1 MNIQPTIQSGI
12 TSQNNQHHQT
22 EQIPP
27 TQIPQSELP
36 LGCQAGFVVNIPDDI
51 QQHAPECGETTA
63 LLSLIKD
70 KGLLS
75 GLDEYIAPHLEEGS
89 IGKKTLDM
97 FGLFNVTQ
105 MALEIPS
112 SVSGISGKYGVQL
125 NIVKP
130 DIHPTSGNYFLQIF
144 PLHDEI
150 GFNFK
155 DLPGPLKNALS
166 NSNISTTAVS
176 TIASA
181 ATSAA
186 TTAVSTIAS
195 AATSTAVSTIA
206 STGTSATTSTVT
218 TEPKDPIPWFGLTA
232 QVVRNHGVEL
242 PIVKTENGWKLVGET
257 PLTPDGPKAN
267 YTEEWVIRPGEADFK
282 YGASP
287 LQATLGLE
295 FGAHFK
301 WDLDNP
307 NTKYAVLTNAAANA
321 LGAVGG
327 FAVSRFAGTD
337 PMLSPH
343 IGAMVGQAAGH
354 AIQYNTPG
362 LKPDTIL
369 WWAGATL
376 GLADLNKA
384 EFGVARFTDY
394 PRIWWHAREGA
405 IFPNK
410 EDIARATGA
419 DIRAMEEG
427 VPVGQRHPNPE
438 DVVID
443 IESNDLPHHNP
454 LNHVDIVDIIQETRV

>member
-186 TTAVSTIAS
+186 
-195 AATSTAVSTIA
+195 STAVSTIA

-376 GLADLNKA
+376 GAADLNKA
-384 EFGVARFTDY
+384 EYDKARFTDY

-427 VPVGQRHPNPE
+427 IPVGQRHPNPE

-443 IESNDLPHHNP
+443 IESSGLPHHNP
-454 LNHVDIVDIIQETRV
+454 SNHVDIFDIIQETRV

>member
-1 MNIQPTIQSGI
+1 MNIQPIVQSGI
-12 TSQNNQHHQT
+12 TTQNNQHHHT
-22 EQIPP
+22 EQTPP

-36 LGCQAGFVVNIPDDI
+36 NGCETGFVVHIPEDM
-51 QQHAPECGETTA
+51 QRHAPECGETTA
-63 LLSLIKD
+63 LLGLIRD

-75 GLDEYIAPHLEEGS
+75 GLDAYLAPHLEEGS
-89 IGKKTLDM
+89 AGKKALDM

-112 SVSGISGKYGVQL
+112 SVSGVSGKYGVQM

-130 DIHPTSGNYFLQIF
+130 DIHPTTGNYVLQLF
-144 PLHDEI
+144 PAHDEI
-150 GFNFK
+150 GINYR
-155 DLPGPLKNALS
+155 DLPGPLKNVLS
-166 NSNISTTAVS
+166 PDAV
-176 TIASA
+176 
-181 ATSAA
+181 
-186 TTAVSTIAS
+186 
-195 AATSTAVSTIA
+195 
-206 STGTSATTSTVT
+206 
-218 TEPKDPIPWFGLTA
+218 PWFGLTA

-282 YGASP
+282 YGTSP

-321 LGAVGG
+321 LGAAGG
-327 FAVSRFAGTD
+327 FAVSKIPGVD
-337 PMLSPH
+337 PMLAPH

-354 AIQYNTPG
+354 AIQCNAPG

-369 WWAGATL
+369 WWAGTTL

-384 EFGVARFTDY
+384 ETGEARFTDY

-410 EDIARATGA
+410 ADIEHATGA

-427 VPVGQRHPNPE
+427 VPVGQRHPNPA

-443 IESNDLPHHNP
+443 IESNSLPHHNP
-454 LNHVDIVDIIQETRV
+454 SNYVDTFDIIQETRI

>member
-186 TTAVSTIAS
+186 
-195 AATSTAVSTIA
+195 STAVSTIA

-376 GLADLNKA
+376 GAADLNKA
-384 EFGVARFTDY
+384 EYDKARFTDY

-410 EDIARATGA
+410 ADIEHATGA

-427 VPVGQRHPNPE
+427 VPVGHRHPKPE
-438 DVVID
+438 DVAINVEGIN
-443 IESNDLPHHNP
+443 SQHHNP
-454 LNHVDIVDIIQETRV
+454 LNHVDIVDIIQETRI

>member
-1 MNIQPTIQSGI
+1 MN
-12 TSQNNQHHQT
+12 
-22 EQIPP
+22 
-27 TQIPQSELP
+27 
-36 LGCQAGFVVNIPDDI
+36 QAFKQLYIKAVHIGYVTPGFVVHIPEDM
-51 QQHAPECGETTA
+51 QRHAPECGETTA

-70 KGLLS
+70 EGLLS
-75 GLDEYIAPHLEEGS
+75 GLDKYLAPHLEEGS
-89 IGKKTLDM
+89 AGKKALDM
-97 FGLFNVTQ
+97 FGLFNVSQ

-112 SVSGISGKYGVQL
+112 TVPGISGKYGVQL

-150 GFNFK
+150 GINFK

-166 NSNISTTAVS
+166 NSNIPTTVS
-176 TIASA
+176 TA
-181 ATSAA
+181 AP
-186 TTAVSTIAS
+186 TIA
-195 AATSTAVSTIA
+195 
-206 STGTSATTSTVT
+206 SATTSTVT
-218 TEPKDPIPWFGLTA
+218 TASKDPIPWFGLTA

-327 FAVSRFAGTD
+327 FAVSRFTGTD

-369 WWAGATL
+369 WWAGTTL

-384 EFGVARFTDY
+384 EFGEARFTDY

-410 EDIARATGA
+410 ADIEHATGA

-427 VPVGQRHPNPE
+427 VSVGQRHPNPE
-438 DVVID
+438 DVVIN
-443 IESNDLPHHNP
+443 IESNNSPHHNP
-454 LNHVDIVDIIQETRV
+454 SNYVDTVDIIQETRV

>member
-1 MNIQPTIQSGI
+1 MNIQPIVQSGI
-12 TSQNNQHHQT
+12 TTQNNQHHHPEQT
-22 EQIPP
+22 PP

-36 LGCQAGFVVNIPDDI
+36 NGCETGFVVHIPEDM
-51 QQHAPECGETTA
+51 QRHAPECGETTA
-63 LLSLIKD
+63 LLGLIRD

-75 GLDEYIAPHLEEGS
+75 GLDTYLAPHLEEGS
-89 IGKKTLDM
+89 AGKKALDM

-112 SVSGISGKYGVQL
+112 SVPGVSGKYGVQM

-130 DIHPTSGNYFLQIF
+130 DIHPTTGNYVLQLF
-144 PLHDEI
+144 PAHDEI
-150 GFNFK
+150 GINYR
-155 DLPGPLKNALS
+155 DLPGPLKNVLS
-166 NSNISTTAVS
+166 SDAV
-176 TIASA
+176 
-181 ATSAA
+181 
-186 TTAVSTIAS
+186 
-195 AATSTAVSTIA
+195 
-206 STGTSATTSTVT
+206 
-218 TEPKDPIPWFGLTA
+218 PWFGLTA

-267 YTEEWVIRPGEADFK
+267 YTEEWVIRPAETDLK
-282 YGASP
+282 YGTSP
-287 LQATLGLE
+287 FQATLGLE

-307 NTKYAVLTNAAANA
+307 RTKYAVLTNAAANA
-321 LGAVGG
+321 VGAAGG
-327 FAVSRFAGTD
+327 FAVSRLPGVD
-337 PMLSPH
+337 PMLAPH
-343 IGAMVGQAAGH
+343 IGSMAGQALGH
-354 AIQYNTPG
+354 AVQCYTPG

-369 WWAGATL
+369 WWAGTTL

-405 IFPNK
+405 TFPNK

-427 VPVGQRHPNPE
+427 IPVGQRHPNPE

-443 IESNDLPHHNP
+443 IESNDSPHHNP
-454 LNHVDIVDIIQETRV
+454 SNYVDTFDIIQETRV

>member
-1 MNIQPTIQSGI
+1 MNIQPIVTSGI
-12 TSQNNQHHQT
+12 TTQNNRHHHAEQT
-22 EQIPP
+22 SP

-36 LGCQAGFVVNIPDDI
+36 NGCETGFVVHIPEDM
-51 QQHAPECGETTA
+51 QRHAPECGETTA

-70 KGLLS
+70 EGLLS
-75 GLDEYIAPHLEEGS
+75 GLDKYLAPHLEEGS
-89 IGKKTLDM
+89 AGKKALDM
-97 FGLFNVTQ
+97 FGLFNVSQ

-112 SVSGISGKYGVQL
+112 TVPGISGKYGVQL

-150 GFNFK
+150 GINFK

-166 NSNISTTAVS
+166 NSNIPTTVSTAAS
-176 TIASA
+176 TIA
-181 ATSAA
+181 
-186 TTAVSTIAS
+186 
-195 AATSTAVSTIA
+195 
-206 STGTSATTSTVT
+206 SATTSTVT
-218 TEPKDPIPWFGLTA
+218 TASKDPIPWFGLTA

-327 FAVSRFAGTD
+327 FAVSRFTGTD

-369 WWAGATL
+369 WWAGTTL

-384 EFGVARFTDY
+384 EFGEARFTDY

-410 EDIARATGA
+410 ADIEHATGA

-427 VPVGQRHPNPE
+427 VSVGQRHPNPE
-438 DVVID
+438 DVVIN
-443 IESNDLPHHNP
+443 IESNNSPHHNP
-454 LNHVDIVDIIQETRV
+454 SNYVDTVDIIQE

>member
-186 TTAVSTIAS
+186 
-195 AATSTAVSTIA
+195 STAVSTIA

-443 IESNDLPHHNP
+443 IESNGLPHHNP
-454 LNHVDIVDIIQETRV
+454 SNHVDIFDIIQETRV

>member
-12 TSQNNQHHQT
+12 TTQHNQHHHT
-22 EQIPP
+22 EQTPP

-51 QQHAPECGETTA
+51 QQHAPECGETTV

-75 GLDEYIAPHLEEGS
+75 GLDAYIAPHLEEGS
-89 IGKKTLDM
+89 AGKKALDM

-112 SVSGISGKYGVQL
+112 STVPGISGKYGVQM

-176 TIASA
+176 TIAS
-181 ATSAA
+181 
-186 TTAVSTIAS
+186 
-195 AATSTAVSTIA
+195 
-206 STGTSATTSTVT
+206 TGTSATTSTVT

-232 QVVRNHGVEL
+232 QVVRNHGVEV
-242 PIVKTENGWKLVGET
+242 PIVKTENGWKLVGEA

-282 YGASP
+282 YGTSP

-307 NTKYAVLTNAAANA
+307 NTKYAILTNAAANA
-321 LGAVGG
+321 LGAAGG
-327 FAVSRFAGTD
+327 FAISKIPGVD
-337 PMLSPH
+337 PMLAPH

-354 AIQYNTPG
+354 AIQCNTPG

-369 WWAGATL
+369 WWAGTTL

-384 EFGVARFTDY
+384 ETGEARFTDY

-410 EDIARATGA
+410 EDIARATGT

-427 VPVGQRHPNPE
+427 IPVGQRHPKPE

-443 IESNDLPHHNP
+443 IESNGSPHHNP
-454 LNHVDIVDIIQETRV
+454 SNYVNTFDIIQETRV

>member
-1 MNIQPTIQSGI
+1 
-12 TSQNNQHHQT
+12 
-22 EQIPP
+22 
-27 TQIPQSELP
+27 
-36 LGCQAGFVVNIPDDI
+36 GFVVHIPEDM
-51 QQHAPECGETTA
+51 QRHAPECGETTA

-70 KGLLS
+70 EGLLS
-75 GLDEYIAPHLEEGS
+75 GLDKYLAPHLEEGS
-89 IGKKTLDM
+89 AGKKVLDM
-97 FGLFNVTQ
+97 FGLFNVSQ

-112 SVSGISGKYGVQL
+112 TVPGISGKYGVQL

-150 GFNFK
+150 GINFK

-166 NSNISTTAVS
+166 NSNIPTTVS
-176 TIASA
+176 TA
-181 ATSAA
+181 AP
-186 TTAVSTIAS
+186 TIA
-195 AATSTAVSTIA
+195 
-206 STGTSATTSTVT
+206 SATTSTVT
-218 TEPKDPIPWFGLTA
+218 TASKDPIPWFGLTA

-327 FAVSRFAGTD
+327 FAVSRFTGTD

-369 WWAGATL
+369 WWAGTTL

-384 EFGVARFTDY
+384 EFGEARFTDY

-410 EDIARATGA
+410 ADIEHATGA

-427 VPVGQRHPNPE
+427 VSVGQRHPNPE
-438 DVVID
+438 DVVIN
-443 IESNDLPHHNP
+443 IESNNSPHHNP
-454 LNHVDIVDIIQETRV
+454 SNYVDTVDIIQETRV

>member
-1 MNIQPTIQSGI
+1 MNIQPIVQSGI
-12 TSQNNQHHQT
+12 NTQNNQHNQA
-22 EQIPP
+22 EQAPP
-27 TQIPQSELP
+27 AQIPQSELP
-36 LGCQAGFVVNIPDDI
+36 NGCEAGFVVHIPDDI
-51 QQHAPECGETTA
+51 QQHAPECGERTA
-63 LLSLIKD
+63 LLSLIQD
-70 KGLLS
+70 EGLLS
-75 GLDEYIAPHLEEGS
+75 GLDKYLAPHLEEGS
-89 IGKKTLDM
+89 AGKKALDM

-112 SVSGISGKYGVQL
+112 TVRGISGKYGVQM

-150 GFNFK
+150 GLNFK

-166 NSNISTTAVS
+166 NINISTTAVS
-176 TIASA
+176 AI
-181 ATSAA
+181 TSAA
-186 TTAVSTIAS
+186 
-195 AATSTAVSTIA
+195 
-206 STGTSATTSTVT
+206 TSATTSTVT

-282 YGASP
+282 YGTSP

-321 LGAVGG
+321 LGAAGG
-327 FAVSRFAGTD
+327 FAVSKIPGVD
-337 PMLSPH
+337 PMLAPH

-354 AIQYNTPG
+354 AIQCNTPG

-369 WWAGATL
+369 WWAGTTL

-384 EFGVARFTDY
+384 ETGEARFTDY

-427 VPVGQRHPNPE
+427 VPVGQSHPRPE
-438 DVVID
+438 DVVIN

>member
-1 MNIQPTIQSGI
+1 MNIQPIVPSGI
-12 TSQNNQHHQT
+12 TTQNNQHNQA
-22 EQIPP
+22 EQAPP
-27 TQIPQSELP
+27 AQIPQSELP
-36 LGCQAGFVVNIPDDI
+36 NGCEAGFVVHIPDDI
-51 QQHAPECGETTA
+51 QQHAPECGERTA
-63 LLSLIKD
+63 LLSLIQD
-70 KGLLS
+70 EGLLS
-75 GLDEYIAPHLEEGS
+75 GLDKYLAPHLEEGS
-89 IGKKTLDM
+89 AGKKALDM

-112 SVSGISGKYGVQL
+112 TVRGISGKYGVQM

-150 GFNFK
+150 GLNFK

-166 NSNISTTAVS
+166 NINISTTAVS
-176 TIASA
+176 AI
-181 ATSAA
+181 TSAA
-186 TTAVSTIAS
+186 
-195 AATSTAVSTIA
+195 
-206 STGTSATTSTVT
+206 TSATTSTVT

-282 YGASP
+282 YGTSP

-321 LGAVGG
+321 LGAAGG
-327 FAVSRFAGTD
+327 FAVSKIPGVD
-337 PMLSPH
+337 PMLAPH

-354 AIQYNTPG
+354 AIQCNTPG

-369 WWAGATL
+369 WWAGTTL

-384 EFGVARFTDY
+384 ETGEARFTDY

-427 VPVGQRHPNPE
+427 VPVGQSHPRPE
-438 DVVID
+438 DVVIN

>member
-1 MNIQPTIQSGI
+1 
-12 TSQNNQHHQT
+12 
-22 EQIPP
+22 
-27 TQIPQSELP
+27 
-36 LGCQAGFVVNIPDDI
+36 QAFKQLYIKAVHIGYVTPGFVVHIPEDM
-51 QQHAPECGETTA
+51 QRHAPECGETTA

-70 KGLLS
+70 EGLLS
-75 GLDEYIAPHLEEGS
+75 GLDKYLAPHLEEGS
-89 IGKKTLDM
+89 AGKKALDM
-97 FGLFNVTQ
+97 FGLFNVSQ

-112 SVSGISGKYGVQL
+112 TVPGISGKYGVQL

-150 GFNFK
+150 GINFK

-166 NSNISTTAVS
+166 NSNIPTTVS
-176 TIASA
+176 TA
-181 ATSAA
+181 AP
-186 TTAVSTIAS
+186 TIA
-195 AATSTAVSTIA
+195 
-206 STGTSATTSTVT
+206 SATTSTVT
-218 TEPKDPIPWFGLTA
+218 TASKDPIPWFGLTA

-327 FAVSRFAGTD
+327 FAVSRFTGTD

-369 WWAGATL
+369 WWAGTTL

-384 EFGVARFTDY
+384 EFGEARFTDY

-410 EDIARATGA
+410 ADIEHATGA

-427 VPVGQRHPNPE
+427 VSVGQRHPNPE
-438 DVVID
+438 DVVIN
-443 IESNDLPHHNP
+443 IESNNSPHHNP
-454 LNHVDIVDIIQETRV
+454 SNYVDTVDIIQETRV

>member
-1 MNIQPTIQSGI
+1 MNIQPIVQSGI
-12 TSQNNQHHQT
+12 TTQNNQHHQR

-36 LGCQAGFVVNIPDDI
+36 NGCEAGFVVNIPDDI

-97 FGLFNVTQ
+97 FGLFNVAQ

-112 SVSGISGKYGVQL
+112 STVPSISGKYGVQL

-150 GFNFK
+150 GINFK

-166 NSNISTTAVS
+166 NSNIPTTVSTAAS
-176 TIASA
+176 TIA
-181 ATSAA
+181 
-186 TTAVSTIAS
+186 
-195 AATSTAVSTIA
+195 
-206 STGTSATTSTVT
+206 SATTSTVT
-218 TEPKDPIPWFGLTA
+218 TASKDLIPWFGLTA

-242 PIVKTENGWKLVGET
+242 PIVKTEKGWKLVGET

-267 YTEEWVIRPGEADFK
+267 YTEEWVIRPGEVDFK
-282 YGASP
+282 YGTSP

-301 WDLDNP
+301 WDLDNS

-321 LGAVGG
+321 LGAAGG
-327 FAVSRFAGTD
+327 FAVSKIPGVD
-337 PMLSPH
+337 SMLAPH
-343 IGAMVGQAAGH
+343 IGAMVGQVAGH
-354 AIQYNTPG
+354 AIQCNTPG

-369 WWAGATL
+369 WWAGTTL

-384 EFGVARFTDY
+384 ETGEARFTDY

-427 VPVGQRHPNPE
+427 VPVGQSHPHPE

-443 IESNDLPHHNP
+443 IESSPHNNP
-454 LNHVDIVDIIQETRV
+454 SNYVDTVDIIRETRV

>member
-1 MNIQPTIQSGI
+1 MTP
-12 TSQNNQHHQT
+12 
-22 EQIPP
+22 
-27 TQIPQSELP
+27 
-36 LGCQAGFVVNIPDDI
+36 GFVVHIPEDM
-51 QQHAPECGETTA
+51 QRHAPECGETTA

-70 KGLLS
+70 EGLLS
-75 GLDEYIAPHLEEGS
+75 GLDKYLAPHLEEGS
-89 IGKKTLDM
+89 AGKKALDM
-97 FGLFNVTQ
+97 FGLFNVSQ

-112 SVSGISGKYGVQL
+112 TVPGISGKYGVQL

-150 GFNFK
+150 GINFK

-166 NSNISTTAVS
+166 NSNIPTTVS
-176 TIASA
+176 TA
-181 ATSAA
+181 AP
-186 TTAVSTIAS
+186 TIA
-195 AATSTAVSTIA
+195 
-206 STGTSATTSTVT
+206 SATTSTVT
-218 TEPKDPIPWFGLTA
+218 TASKDPIPWFGLTA

-327 FAVSRFAGTD
+327 FAVSRFTGTD

-369 WWAGATL
+369 WWAGTTL

-384 EFGVARFTDY
+384 EFGEARFTDY

-410 EDIARATGA
+410 ADIEHATGA

-427 VPVGQRHPNPE
+427 VSVGQRHPNPE
-438 DVVID
+438 DVVIN
-443 IESNDLPHHNP
+443 IESNNSPHHNP
-454 LNHVDIVDIIQETRV
+454 SNYVDTVDIIQETRV

>member
-1 MNIQPTIQSGI
+1 MNIQPTIQSGN
-12 TSQNNQHHQT
+12 TTQYNQHHHT
-22 EQIPP
+22 EQTLP

-36 LGCQAGFVVNIPDDI
+36 LGCQAGFVVDIPDDI
-51 QQHAPECGETTA
+51 QQYAPECGETTA

-75 GLDEYIAPHLEEGS
+75 GLDAYIAPHLEEGS
-89 IGKKTLDM
+89 AGKKALDM

-112 SVSGISGKYGVQL
+112 STVPGISGKYGVQM

-130 DIHPTSGNYFLQIF
+130 DIHPTSGDYFLQIF

-155 DLPGPLKNALS
+155 DLPGPLKNVLS
-166 NSNISTTAVS
+166 NSNISTTAVP
-176 TIASA
+176 
-181 ATSAA
+181 
-186 TTAVSTIAS
+186 
-195 AATSTAVSTIA
+195 TIA

-218 TEPKDPIPWFGLTA
+218 TEPKDQIPWFGLTA

-242 PIVKTENGWKLVGET
+242 PIVKTENGWKIVGET

-267 YTEEWVIRPGEADFK
+267 YTEEWVIRPAEADLK
-282 YGASP
+282 YGTSP
-287 LQATLGLE
+287 FQATLGLE

-307 NTKYAVLTNAAANA
+307 RTKYAVLTNAAANA
-321 LGAVGG
+321 VGAAGG
-327 FAVSRFAGTD
+327 FAVSRLPGVD
-337 PMLSPH
+337 PMLAPH
-343 IGAMVGQAAGH
+343 IGSMAGQALGH
-354 AIQYNTPG
+354 AVQCYTPG

-369 WWAGATL
+369 WWAGTTL

-405 IFPNK
+405 IFPNQ

-427 VPVGQRHPNPE
+427 IPVGQRHPNPE

-443 IESNDLPHHNP
+443 IESNGSPHHNP
-454 LNHVDIVDIIQETRV
+454 SNYVDTFNIIQETRV

>member
-1 MNIQPTIQSGI
+1 
-12 TSQNNQHHQT
+12 
-22 EQIPP
+22 
-27 TQIPQSELP
+27 
-36 LGCQAGFVVNIPDDI
+36 GFVVHIPEDM
-51 QQHAPECGETTA
+51 QRHAPECGETTA

-70 KGLLS
+70 EGLLS
-75 GLDEYIAPHLEEGS
+75 GLDKYLAPHLEEGS
-89 IGKKTLDM
+89 AGKKALDM
-97 FGLFNVTQ
+97 FGLFNVSQ

-112 SVSGISGKYGVQL
+112 TVPGISGKYGVQL

-150 GFNFK
+150 GINFK

-166 NSNISTTAVS
+166 NSNIPTTVS
-176 TIASA
+176 TA
-181 ATSAA
+181 AP
-186 TTAVSTIAS
+186 TIA
-195 AATSTAVSTIA
+195 
-206 STGTSATTSTVT
+206 SATTSTVT
-218 TEPKDPIPWFGLTA
+218 TASKDPIPWFGLTA

-327 FAVSRFAGTD
+327 FAVSRFTGTD

-369 WWAGATL
+369 WWAGTTL

-384 EFGVARFTDY
+384 EFGEARFTDY

-410 EDIARATGA
+410 ADIEHATGA

-427 VPVGQRHPNPE
+427 VSVGQRHPNPE
-438 DVVID
+438 DVVIN
-443 IESNDLPHHNP
+443 IESNNSPHHNP
-454 LNHVDIVDIIQETRV
+454 SNYVDTVDII

>member
-1 MNIQPTIQSGI
+1 MNIQPIVTSGI
-12 TSQNNQHHQT
+12 TTQNNRHHHAEQT
-22 EQIPP
+22 SP

-36 LGCQAGFVVNIPDDI
+36 NGCETGFVVHIPEDM
-51 QQHAPECGETTA
+51 QRHAPECGETTA

-70 KGLLS
+70 EGLLS
-75 GLDEYIAPHLEEGS
+75 GLDKYLAPHLEEGS
-89 IGKKTLDM
+89 AGKKALDM
-97 FGLFNVTQ
+97 FGLFNVSQ

-112 SVSGISGKYGVQL
+112 TVPGISGKYGVQL

-150 GFNFK
+150 GINFK

-166 NSNISTTAVS
+166 NSNIPTTVSTAAS
-176 TIASA
+176 TIA
-181 ATSAA
+181 
-186 TTAVSTIAS
+186 
-195 AATSTAVSTIA
+195 
-206 STGTSATTSTVT
+206 SATTSTVT
-218 TEPKDPIPWFGLTA
+218 TASKDPIPWFGLTA

-327 FAVSRFAGTD
+327 FAVSRFTGTD

-354 AIQYNTPG
+354 AIQYNTPE

-369 WWAGATL
+369 WWAGTTL

-384 EFGVARFTDY
+384 EFGEARFTDY

-410 EDIARATGA
+410 ADIEHATGA

-427 VPVGQRHPNPE
+427 VSVGQRHPNPE
-438 DVVID
+438 DVVIN
-443 IESNDLPHHNP
+443 IESNNSPHHNP
-454 LNHVDIVDIIQETRV
+454 SNYVDTVDIIQETRV

>member
-1 MNIQPTIQSGI
+1 MNIQPIVQSGI
-12 TSQNNQHHQT
+12 TTQNNQHNQA
-22 EQIPP
+22 EQAPP
-27 TQIPQSELP
+27 AQIPQSELP
-36 LGCQAGFVVNIPDDI
+36 NGCEAGFVVHIPDDI
-51 QQHAPECGETTA
+51 QQHAPECGERTA
-63 LLSLIKD
+63 LLSLIQD
-70 KGLLS
+70 EGLLS
-75 GLDEYIAPHLEEGS
+75 GLDKYLAPHLEEGS
-89 IGKKTLDM
+89 AGKKALDM

-112 SVSGISGKYGVQL
+112 TVRGISGKYGVQM

-150 GFNFK
+150 GLNFK

-166 NSNISTTAVS
+166 NINISTTAVS
-176 TIASA
+176 AI
-181 ATSAA
+181 TSAA
-186 TTAVSTIAS
+186 
-195 AATSTAVSTIA
+195 
-206 STGTSATTSTVT
+206 TSATTSTVT

-282 YGASP
+282 YGTSP

-321 LGAVGG
+321 LGAAGG
-327 FAVSRFAGTD
+327 FAVSKISGVD
-337 PMLSPH
+337 PMLAPH

-354 AIQYNTPG
+354 AIQCNTPG

-369 WWAGATL
+369 WWAGTTL

-384 EFGVARFTDY
+384 ETGEARFTDY

-427 VPVGQRHPNPE
+427 VPVGQSHPRPE
-438 DVVID
+438 DVVIN

>member
-1 MNIQPTIQSGI
+1 TSGI
-12 TSQNNQHHQT
+12 TTQNNRHHHAEQT
-22 EQIPP
+22 SP

-36 LGCQAGFVVNIPDDI
+36 NGCETGFVVHIPEDM
-51 QQHAPECGETTA
+51 QRHAPECGETTA

-70 KGLLS
+70 EGLLS
-75 GLDEYIAPHLEEGS
+75 GLDKYLAPHLEEGS
-89 IGKKTLDM
+89 AGKKALDM
-97 FGLFNVTQ
+97 FGLFNVSQ

-112 SVSGISGKYGVQL
+112 TVPGISGKYGVQL

-150 GFNFK
+150 GINFK

-166 NSNISTTAVS
+166 NSNIPTTVSTAAS
-176 TIASA
+176 TIA
-181 ATSAA
+181 
-186 TTAVSTIAS
+186 
-195 AATSTAVSTIA
+195 
-206 STGTSATTSTVT
+206 SATTSTVT
-218 TEPKDPIPWFGLTA
+218 TASKDPIPWFGLTA

-327 FAVSRFAGTD
+327 FAVSRFTGTD

-369 WWAGATL
+369 WWAGTTL

-384 EFGVARFTDY
+384 EFGEARFTDY

-410 EDIARATGA
+410 ADIEHATGA

-427 VPVGQRHPNPE
+427 VSVGQRHPNPE
-438 DVVID
+438 DVVIN
-443 IESNDLPHHNP
+443 IESNNSPHHNP
-454 LNHVDIVDIIQETRV
+454 SNYVDTVDIIQETRV

>member
-1 MNIQPTIQSGI
+1 MNIQPIVTSGI
-12 TSQNNQHHQT
+12 TTQNNRHHHAEQT
-22 EQIPP
+22 SP

-36 LGCQAGFVVNIPDDI
+36 NGCETGFVVHIPEDM
-51 QQHAPECGETTA
+51 QRHAPECGETTA

-70 KGLLS
+70 EGLLS
-75 GLDEYIAPHLEEGS
+75 GLDKYLAPHLEEGS
-89 IGKKTLDM
+89 AGKKALDM

-176 TIASA
+176 TIAS
-181 ATSAA
+181 
-186 TTAVSTIAS
+186 
-195 AATSTAVSTIA
+195 
-206 STGTSATTSTVT
+206 TGTSATTSTVT
-218 TEPKDPIPWFGLTA
+218 TASKDPIPWFGLTA

-321 LGAVGG
+321 LGALGG
-327 FAVSRFAGTD
+327 FAVSRFASTD

-376 GLADLNKA
+376 GAADLNKA
-384 EFGVARFTDY
+384 EFEVARFTDY

-410 EDIARATGA
+410 ADIEHATGA

-427 VPVGQRHPNPE
+427 IPVGQRHPNPE

-443 IESNDLPHHNP
+443 IESNGLPHHNP
-454 LNHVDIVDIIQETRV
+454 SNHVD

>member
-1 MNIQPTIQSGI
+1 MNIQPIVTSGI
-12 TSQNNQHHQT
+12 TTQNNRHHHAEQT
-22 EQIPP
+22 SP

-36 LGCQAGFVVNIPDDI
+36 NGCETGFVVHIPEDM
-51 QQHAPECGETTA
+51 QRHAPECGETTA

-70 KGLLS
+70 EGLLS
-75 GLDEYIAPHLEEGS
+75 GLDKYLAPHLEEGS
-89 IGKKTLDM
+89 AGKKALDM
-97 FGLFNVTQ
+97 FGLFNVSQ

-112 SVSGISGKYGVQL
+112 TVPGISGKYGVQL

-176 TIASA
+176 TIAS
-181 ATSAA
+181 
-186 TTAVSTIAS
+186 
-195 AATSTAVSTIA
+195 
-206 STGTSATTSTVT
+206 TGTSATTSTVT
-218 TEPKDPIPWFGLTA
+218 TEPKGPIPWFGLTA

-321 LGAVGG
+321 LGALGG
-327 FAVSRFAGTD
+327 FAVSRFASTD

-376 GLADLNKA
+376 GAADLNKA
-384 EFGVARFTDY
+384 EFEVARFTDY

-410 EDIARATGA
+410 ADIEHATGA

-427 VPVGQRHPNPE
+427 IPVGQRHPNPE

-443 IESNDLPHHNP
+443 IESNGLPHHNP
-454 LNHVDIVDIIQETRV
+454 SN

>member
-166 NSNISTTAVS
+166 NTNISTTAVS

-186 TTAVSTIAS
+186 
-195 AATSTAVSTIA
+195 STAVSTIA

>member
-1 MNIQPTIQSGI
+1 MNIQPIVTSGI
-12 TSQNNQHHQT
+12 TTQNNRHHHAEQT
-22 EQIPP
+22 SP

-36 LGCQAGFVVNIPDDI
+36 NGCETGFVVHIPEDM
-51 QQHAPECGETTA
+51 QRHAPECGETTA

-70 KGLLS
+70 EGLLS
-75 GLDEYIAPHLEEGS
+75 GLDKYLAPHLEEGS
-89 IGKKTLDM
+89 AGKKALDM
-97 FGLFNVTQ
+97 FGLFNVSQ

-112 SVSGISGKYGVQL
+112 TVPGISGKYGVQL

-166 NSNISTTAVS
+166 NSNIST
-176 TIASA
+176 
-181 ATSAA
+181 
-186 TTAVSTIAS
+186 
-195 AATSTAVSTIA
+195 TAVSTIA

-321 LGAVGG
+321 LGALGG
-327 FAVSRFAGTD
+327 FAVSRFASTD

-376 GLADLNKA
+376 GAADLNKA
-384 EFGVARFTDY
+384 EFEVARFTDY

-410 EDIARATGA
+410 ADIEHATGA

-427 VPVGQRHPNPE
+427 IPVGQRHPNPE

-443 IESNDLPHHNP
+443 IESNGLPHHNP
-454 LNHVDIVDIIQETRV
+454 SNHVDIFDIIQETRV

>member
-1 MNIQPTIQSGI
+1 MNIQPIVTSGI
-12 TSQNNQHHQT
+12 TTQNNRHHHAEQT
-22 EQIPP
+22 SP

-36 LGCQAGFVVNIPDDI
+36 NGCETGFVVHIPEDM
-51 QQHAPECGETTA
+51 QRHAPECGETTA

-70 KGLLS
+70 EGLLS
-75 GLDEYIAPHLEEGS
+75 GLDKYLAPHLEEGS
-89 IGKKTLDM
+89 AGKKALDM
-97 FGLFNVTQ
+97 FGLFNVSQ

-112 SVSGISGKYGVQL
+112 TVPGISGKYGVQL

-150 GFNFK
+150 GINFK

-166 NSNISTTAVS
+166 NSNIPTTVSTAAS
-176 TIASA
+176 TIA
-181 ATSAA
+181 
-186 TTAVSTIAS
+186 
-195 AATSTAVSTIA
+195 
-206 STGTSATTSTVT
+206 SATTSTVT
-218 TEPKDPIPWFGLTA
+218 TASKDPIPWFGLTA

-327 FAVSRFAGTD
+327 FAVSRFTGTD

-369 WWAGATL
+369 WWAGTTL

-384 EFGVARFTDY
+384 EFGEARFTDY

-410 EDIARATGA
+410 ADIEHATGA

-427 VPVGQRHPNPE
+427 VSVGQRHPNPE
-438 DVVID
+438 DVVIN
-443 IESNDLPHHNP
+443 IESNNSPHHNP
-454 LNHVDIVDIIQETRV
+454 SNYVDT

>member
-1 MNIQPTIQSGI
+1 MQR
-12 TSQNNQHHQT
+12 
-22 EQIPP
+22 
-27 TQIPQSELP
+27 
-36 LGCQAGFVVNIPDDI
+36 
-51 QQHAPECGETTA
+51 HAPECGETTA

-70 KGLLS
+70 EGLLS
-75 GLDEYIAPHLEEGS
+75 GLDKYLAPHLEEGS
-89 IGKKTLDM
+89 AGKKALDM
-97 FGLFNVTQ
+97 FGLFNVSQ

-112 SVSGISGKYGVQL
+112 TVPGISGKYGVQL

-150 GFNFK
+150 GINFK

-166 NSNISTTAVS
+166 NSNIPTTVS
-176 TIASA
+176 TA
-181 ATSAA
+181 AP
-186 TTAVSTIAS
+186 TIA
-195 AATSTAVSTIA
+195 
-206 STGTSATTSTVT
+206 SATTSTVT
-218 TEPKDPIPWFGLTA
+218 TASKDPIPWFGLTA

-327 FAVSRFAGTD
+327 FAVSRFTGTD

-369 WWAGATL
+369 WWAGTTL

-384 EFGVARFTDY
+384 EFGEARFTDY

-410 EDIARATGA
+410 ADIEHATGA

-427 VPVGQRHPNPE
+427 VSVGQRHPNPE
-438 DVVID
+438 DVVIN
-443 IESNDLPHHNP
+443 IESNNSPHHNP
-454 LNHVDIVDIIQETRV
+454 SNYVDTVDIIQETRV

>member
-176 TIASA
+176 TIAS
-181 ATSAA
+181 
-186 TTAVSTIAS
+186 
-195 AATSTAVSTIA
+195 
-206 STGTSATTSTVT
+206 TGTSATTSTVT

-376 GLADLNKA
+376 GAADLNKA
-384 EFGVARFTDY
+384 EYDKARFTDY

-410 EDIARATGA
+410 ADIEHATGA

-427 VPVGQRHPNPE
+427 VPVGHRHPKPE
-438 DVVID
+438 DVAINVEGIN
-443 IESNDLPHHNP
+443 SQHHNP
-454 LNHVDIVDIIQETRV
+454 LNHVDIVDIIQE

>member
-1 MNIQPTIQSGI
+1 MNIQPIVQSGI
-12 TSQNNQHHQT
+12 TTQDNQHHQR

-36 LGCQAGFVVNIPDDI
+36 NGCEAGFVVNIPDDI

-112 SVSGISGKYGVQL
+112 STVPSISGKYGVQM

-130 DIHPTSGNYFLQIF
+130 DIHPTSGSYFLQIF

-186 TTAVSTIAS
+186 TS
-195 AATSTAVSTIA
+195 AASTAVSTIA

-307 NTKYAVLTNAAANA
+307 NTKYAVLTNAATNA
-321 LGAVGG
+321 VGAAGG
-327 FAVSRFAGTD
+327 FAVSRLPGVD
-337 PMLSPH
+337 PMLAPH
-343 IGAMVGQAAGH
+343 IGSMAGQALGH
-354 AIQYNTPG
+354 AVQCYTPG

-369 WWAGATL
+369 WWAGTTL

-427 VPVGQRHPNPE
+427 VPVDHRHPHPE

-443 IESNDLPHHNP
+443 IESSPHNNP
-454 LNHVDIVDIIQETRV
+454 SNYVDTVDIIRETRV

>member
-1 MNIQPTIQSGI
+1 MNIQPIVQSGI
-12 TSQNNQHHQT
+12 TTQNNQHHHT
-22 EQIPP
+22 EQTPP

-36 LGCQAGFVVNIPDDI
+36 NGCETGFVVHIPEDM
-51 QQHAPECGETTA
+51 QRHAPECGETTA
-63 LLSLIKD
+63 LLGLIRD

-75 GLDEYIAPHLEEGS
+75 GLDTYLAPHLEEGS
-89 IGKKTLDM
+89 AGKKALDM

-112 SVSGISGKYGVQL
+112 SVPGVSGKYGVQM

-130 DIHPTSGNYFLQIF
+130 DIHPTTGNYVLQLF
-144 PLHDEI
+144 PAHDEI
-150 GFNFK
+150 GINYRN
-155 DLPGPLKNALS
+155 LPGPLKNVLS
-166 NSNISTTAVS
+166 SDAV
-176 TIASA
+176 
-181 ATSAA
+181 
-186 TTAVSTIAS
+186 
-195 AATSTAVSTIA
+195 
-206 STGTSATTSTVT
+206 
-218 TEPKDPIPWFGLTA
+218 PWFGLTA

-242 PIVKTENGWKLVGET
+242 PIVKTESGWKLVGET

-267 YTEEWVIRPGEADFK
+267 YTEEWVIRPAEADLK
-282 YGASP
+282 YGTSP
-287 LQATLGLE
+287 FQATLGLE

-307 NTKYAVLTNAAANA
+307 RTKYAVLTNAAANA
-321 LGAVGG
+321 VGAAGG
-327 FAVSRFAGTD
+327 FAVSRLPGVD
-337 PMLSPH
+337 PMLAPH
-343 IGAMVGQAAGH
+343 IGSMAGQALGH
-354 AIQYNTPG
+354 AVQCYTPG

-369 WWAGATL
+369 WWAGTTL

-419 DIRAMEEG
+419 DIQAMEEG
-427 VPVGQRHPNPE
+427 IPVGQRHPKPE

-443 IESNDLPHHNP
+443 IESNDSPHHNP
-454 LNHVDIVDIIQETRV
+454 SNYVDTFDIIQETRV

>member
-1 MNIQPTIQSGI
+1 MNIQPIVQSGI
-12 TSQNNQHHQT
+12 TTQNNQHHHT
-22 EQIPP
+22 EQTPP

-36 LGCQAGFVVNIPDDI
+36 NGCETGFVVYIPEDM
-51 QQHAPECGETTA
+51 QRHAPECGETTA
-63 LLSLIKD
+63 LLGLIRD

-75 GLDEYIAPHLEEGS
+75 GLDAYLAPHLEEGS
-89 IGKKTLDM
+89 AGKKALDM

-112 SVSGISGKYGVQL
+112 SVSGVSGKYGVQM

-130 DIHPTSGNYFLQIF
+130 DIHPTTGNYVLQLF
-144 PLHDEI
+144 PAHDEI
-150 GFNFK
+150 GINYR
-155 DLPGPLKNALS
+155 DLPGPLKNVLS
-166 NSNISTTAVS
+166 PDAV
-176 TIASA
+176 
-181 ATSAA
+181 
-186 TTAVSTIAS
+186 
-195 AATSTAVSTIA
+195 
-206 STGTSATTSTVT
+206 
-218 TEPKDPIPWFGLTA
+218 PWFGLTA

-282 YGASP
+282 YGTSP

-321 LGAVGG
+321 LGAAGG
-327 FAVSRFAGTD
+327 FAVSKIPGVD
-337 PMLSPH
+337 PMLAPH

-354 AIQYNTPG
+354 AIQCNTPG

-369 WWAGATL
+369 WWAGTTL

-384 EFGVARFTDY
+384 ETGEARFTDY

-410 EDIARATGA
+410 EDIARATGT

-427 VPVGQRHPNPE
+427 IPVGQRHPKPE

-443 IESNDLPHHNP
+443 IESNDSPHHNP
-454 LNHVDIVDIIQETRV
+454 SNYVDTFDIIQETRV

>member
-186 TTAVSTIAS
+186 
-195 AATSTAVSTIA
+195 STAVSTIA

-376 GLADLNKA
+376 GAADLNKA
-384 EFGVARFTDY
+384 EYDKARFTDY

-427 VPVGQRHPNPE
+427 IPVGQRHPNPE

>member
-1 MNIQPTIQSGI
+1 HHAEQ
-12 TSQNNQHHQT
+12 TS
-22 EQIPP
+22 P

-36 LGCQAGFVVNIPDDI
+36 NGCETGFVVHIPEDM
-51 QQHAPECGETTA
+51 QRHAPECGETTA

-70 KGLLS
+70 EGLLS
-75 GLDEYIAPHLEEGS
+75 GLDKYLAPHLEEGS
-89 IGKKTLDM
+89 AGKKALDM
-97 FGLFNVTQ
+97 FGLFNVSQ

-112 SVSGISGKYGVQL
+112 TVPGISGKYGVQL

-150 GFNFK
+150 GINFK

-166 NSNISTTAVS
+166 NSNIPTTVSTAAS
-176 TIASA
+176 TIA
-181 ATSAA
+181 
-186 TTAVSTIAS
+186 
-195 AATSTAVSTIA
+195 
-206 STGTSATTSTVT
+206 SATTSTVT
-218 TEPKDPIPWFGLTA
+218 TASKDPIPWFGLTA

-327 FAVSRFAGTD
+327 FAVSRFTGTD

-369 WWAGATL
+369 WWAGTTL

-384 EFGVARFTDY
+384 EFGEARFTDY

-410 EDIARATGA
+410 ADIEHATGA

-427 VPVGQRHPNPE
+427 VSVGQRHPNPE
-438 DVVID
+438 DVVIN
-443 IESNDLPHHNP
+443 IESNNSPHHNP
-454 LNHVDIVDIIQETRV
+454 SNYVDTVDIIQETRV